1 MDPSFLSSSTDRYGS
16 FSSSEQAEYDMKRDG
31 GLHGPEFSTISSLDF
46 DAFVSTLQA
55 EQSGEI
61 ARNETLQDANLTA
74 FSTQAIGQ
82 NEGYSPFTSTPL
94 SSNCDLDTPTSSPG
108 DLQLTLPAAKQSFS
122 PYIEPFSAFDLS
134 LLSSS
139 IISSPMSL
147 DKGDSPL
154 HSDENNA
161 LGLFGESHA
170 SNESMHISSLGYLT
184 GDFDQTTEDF
194 EQHSTILDSS
204 SNYILSPITD
214 ADTDTDMV
222 LAGGNDHQLPFEEHA
237 GLRATVSLVPQVDL
251 VAGYESKG
259 PGGPASPSNAVINPE
274 GLYPSPSPTPQRL
287 SLQLPLYVA
296 LNEIISTCR
305 PKRAGAAKSK
315 SREERNTNR
324 PRRAANHTVS
334 ASSSSAAPAEKAGG
348 VSPNYSADECE
359 YGWRVWVTE
368 GGRRIAKWK
377 CRFCEQLVGRRPDL
391 HRHYKTCVVKAKFV
405 CEDVHHSDGSVWRGC
420 GQKFS
425 RRDACHR
432 HLKKRFTAG
441 RCMRRAPKKDRCTS
455 EDDYVKKMVCFE
467 DTNLNH
473 EWRAALPPSE
483 KNRMV
488 KTALSH
494 IKQDMF

>member
-1 MDPSFLSSSTDRYGS
+1 MDPSFLPSSTDRYGS
-16 FSSSEQAEYDMKRDG
+16 FSSSEQAEYDMMRD
-31 GLHGPEFSTISSLDF
+31 GLHGPEFGTISSLDF
-46 DAFVSTLQA
+46 DTFVSTLRA
-55 EQSGEI
+55 EQSGDL
-61 ARNETLQDANLTA
+61 ARNETLQDANLIG
-74 FSTQAIGQ
+74 FSTQAVGQ
-82 NEGYSPFTSTPL
+82 NEGYSPFISTPL
-94 SSNCDLDTPTSSPG
+94 SSNCDLDTPTSTPG
-108 DLQLTLPAAKQSFS
+108 DSQLTLPAAKQSFS
-122 PYIEPFSAFDLS
+122 PYIEPFPAFDLS

-139 IISSPMSL
+139 IISSPMNL
-147 DKGDSPL
+147 NKGDSPL
-154 HSDENNA
+154 HGGENNA
-161 LGLFGESHA
+161 LRLFGESHA
-170 SNESMHISSLGYLT
+170 SNESVHISSLGYLA
-184 GDFDQTTEDF
+184 GGLDQTTEAF

-204 SNYILSPITD
+204 GNYILSPIAD
-214 ADTDTDMV
+214 ADMV
-222 LAGGNDHQLPFEEHA
+222 LADGNDHQLPFEKHA
-237 GLRATVSLVPQVDL
+237 GLRATVSLVPQVDR

-259 PGGPASPSNAVINPE
+259 PGDPASPSNAVINPE
-274 GLYPSPSPTPQRL
+274 SLYPSPSPTPQKP
-287 SLQLPLYVA
+287 SLQLPHYVA
-296 LNEIISTCR
+296 LNERISTFR

-315 SREERNTNR
+315 SREERNTIR

-334 ASSSSAAPAEKAGG
+334 ASSSSTAPAEKAGG

-405 CEDVHHSDGSVWRGC
+405 CEDVLHSDGSVWRGC

-441 RCMRRAPKKDRCTS
+441 RCLRKAPKKDRCEN

-467 DTNLNH
+467 DTILNH
-473 EWRAALPPSE
+473 EWRAALPATE

>member
-1 MDPSFLSSSTDRYGS
+1 MDPSFSSSSTDRYGS
-16 FSSSEQAEYDMKRDG
+16 FSSSEQAEYDMIRD
-31 GLHGPEFSTISSLDF
+31 GLHGPEFGTISPLDF
-46 DAFVSTLQA
+46 DTFVSTLQA
-55 EQSGEI
+55 EQSGEV
-61 ARNETLQDANLTA
+61 ARNEALQGADLTG
-74 FSTQAIGQ
+74 FSTRAIGQ
-82 NEGYSPFTSTPL
+82 NEGYSPFISTPS

-108 DLQLTLPAAKQSFS
+108 DSQLTLPVAKQSFS

-134 LLSSS
+134 SLSSS

-147 DKGDSPL
+147 NKGDSPL
-154 HSDENNA
+154 HGGENNA
-161 LGLFGESHA
+161 LRLFGEPHA
-170 SNESMHISSLGYLT
+170 SNESMHVFSGYLV
-184 GDFDQTTEDF
+184 GGLDQTAEAF

-204 SNYILSPITD
+204 GNYISSPITD
-214 ADTDTDMV
+214 ADLV
-222 LAGGNDHQLPFEEHA
+222 LAGGNDHQLPFGKHV
-237 GLRATVSLVPQVDL
+237 GLRATISLVPQVDR

-259 PGGPASPSNAVINPE
+259 PGGPTSPSNAVINPE
-274 GLYPSPSPTPQRL
+274 SLYPSPSPTPQKP
-287 SLQLPLYVA
+287 SLQLPHHVG
-296 LNEIISTCR
+296 LNVGISASR

-315 SREERNTNR
+315 SHRE
-324 PRRAANHTVS
+324 RRAASHTVS
-334 ASSSSAAPAEKAGG
+334 ASSSSTAPAEKAGG

-368 GGRRIAKWK
+368 GGRRVAKWK

-391 HRHYKTCVVKAKFV
+391 HRHYKTCVVKAKFI
-405 CEDVHHSDGSVWRGC
+405 CEDVLHSDGSVWRGC

-441 RCMRRAPKKDRCTS
+441 RCMRKAPKKDRCAN
-455 EDDYVKKMVCFE
+455 EDDYIKKMVCFE
-467 DTNLNH
+467 DAILNH
-473 EWRAALPPSE
+473 EWRSAMPASE